1 MTLFDRFLTLLS
13 GEPER
18 SAAAPVKPSRAAD
31 PVEPVQVPQAKA
43 DFQRKVQEVLA
54 RSGTVVGGRVHLLNL
69 GKLAERFGPR
79 WPALADKVDQ
89 LIRLSLSR
97 RLSARDFFSRCEDGV
112 YVIVFDG
119 LSEAEARLKCALI
132 ADEIAGKLFGQN
144 AAMSAI
150 DVCSATT
157 RFDGS
162 VDITRFDTADALNAL
177 LGQADQYSA
186 RDAARPDTP
195 QGGLTPVIEDMLR
208 QIEQELTATPPRG
221 AAPVAAPTPDRLAAL
236 LDLLRDAEC
245 ALAATVP
252 KAVAAGMP
260 ADPAWTALPHS
271 PSSPAAGKGNAA
283 ALLAVLRGLIERT
296 EAALMAAG
304 AGLVAVPRFE
314 EDLENAELA
323 FLYSPLWHV
332 PRQIINARLCHV
344 AMRAGARLVA
354 GNALLPDTADS
365 RLVALIDRVVALKAV
380 AGLDALG
387 KRPGKGVLVVPVHHS
402 TLAGGPISREFLGLC
417 RSIAPHLRPL
427 LVWELIEP
435 AGSMTALHLPAALNA
450 LKGSGRAV
458 LVRVG
463 IDYPRFEDFVGLG
476 VHAVG
481 ADIDDLDLPE
491 ADIIRKLQIFR
502 ARADRFGLRSYVHG
516 VRTLSLLAAA
526 VCDGFEYVGGE
537 IIGPDV
543 ERLREIE
550 PFELGDAYAH
560 VYADPNDAHANDA
573 HAKDPQS

>member
-18 SAAAPVKPSRAAD
+18 AAAPSAKPSGPAGPA
-31 PVEPVQVPQAKA
+31 EPVPAPQAKA
-43 DFQRKVQEVLA
+43 DFQQKLREVLA
-54 RSGTVVGGRVHLLNL
+54 RSGTAVGGRVHLLNL

-97 RLSARDFFSRCEDGV
+97 RLSPRDFFSRCEDGV

-157 RFDGS
+157 RVDGTM
-162 VDITRFDTADALNAL
+162 DITRFDTADALNAL
-177 LGQADQYSA
+177 LDNADQYSA
-186 RDAARPDTP
+186 RDAARPDNP
-195 QGGLTPVIEDMLR
+195 KGGLPPVIEDMVR
-208 QIEQELTATPPRG
+208 QVELELTARQPKG
-221 AAPVAAPTPDRLAAL
+221 AGSAAAPTPDRLATL
-236 LDLLRDAEC
+236 LDLLRDAER
-245 ALAATVP
+245 ALAATMP
-252 KAVAAGMP
+252 RAPAGEVR
-260 ADPAWTALPHS
+260 ADPAWTVLPHT
-271 PSSPAAGKGNAA
+271 PASPAAPGNGA

-296 EAALMAAG
+296 EAALTATG
-304 AGLVAVPRFE
+304 AGLVAVPRTE

-323 FLYSPLWHV
+323 FLHSPLWHV
-332 PRQIINARLCHV
+332 PRQVINARLCQV

-354 GNALLPDTADS
+354 GTALLPDTADS

-380 AGLDALG
+380 AELDALG
-387 KRPGKGVLVVPVHHS
+387 QRAGRGTGRGVLVVPVHHS

-417 RSIAPHLRPL
+417 RSIAPPLRSL
-427 LVWELIEP
+427 LVWELVEP
-435 AGSMTALHLPAALNA
+435 AGSMTALHLPAAVNA

-458 LVRVG
+458 LVRVD
-463 IDYPRFEDFVGLG
+463 IDYPRFEDFLGIG

-481 ADIDDLDLPE
+481 TDIVDLDLPE

-502 ARADRFGLRSYVHG
+502 ARADRFGLRCYVHG

-537 IIGPDV
+537 IIGPDA
-543 ERLREIE
+543 ERLGEIE

-560 VYADPNDAHANDA
+560 VYTDPSDVRT
-573 HAKDPQS
+573 KDTRP